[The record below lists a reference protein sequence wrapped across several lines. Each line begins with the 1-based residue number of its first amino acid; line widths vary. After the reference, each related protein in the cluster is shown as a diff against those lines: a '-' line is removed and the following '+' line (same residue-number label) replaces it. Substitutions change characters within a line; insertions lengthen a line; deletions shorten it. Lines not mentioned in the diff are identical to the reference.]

1 MLAFLSRHGDSRY
14 IAMLGID
21 RPAPDGC
28 EDVAQLGAIMWP
40 DKRQVT
46 ARVQPGDDGKLWR
59 FFHTGALA
67 GASRADASLWL
78 RTPEVPLVVADQ
90 RERFFV
96 PQRPPLLRSCAPDEG
111 LLYP

>member
-78 RTPEVPLVVADQ
+78 RTPGVPLVVADQ
-90 RERFFV
+90 PQRFFA
-96 PQRPPLLRSCAPDEG
+96 PQTSLIERTGE
-111 LLYP
+111 